1 MPLWK
6 WKKVK
11 KLSWDILMKV
21 MNAGL
26 KTECKEIL
34 IELKKYMIERGTDG

>member
-11 KLSWDILMKV
+11 KLSWGYINEGNEMQVLR
-21 MNAGL
+21 L
-26 KTECKEIL
+26 ECKEIL
-34 IELKKYMIERGTDG
+34 IELKRIYDRKGN